1 MLTLVQVSLVN
12 TDANIGPSFVGQS
25 PKIEVRIYPNGI
37 FDPLCVMVEGGWVRW
52 MGSVAVV
59 AVALGLER
67 SWKIYGKY
75 MENTWEIHGK
85 YMEKSCFYHFR
96 KKEHFQETWA
106 PMFLRKKRPCGDAAS
121 WST

>member
-1 MLTLVQVSLVN
+1 M
-12 TDANIGPSFVGQS
+12 F
-25 PKIEVRIYPNGI
+25 IEVRIYPNEI

-59 AVALGLER
+59 AVALGLGLEK
-67 SWKIYGKY
+67 SWKSNGKY
-75 MENTWEIHGK
+75 MENIWKIHGK

-96 KKEHFQETWA
+96 KKSLFKQIGAYFSE
-106 PMFLRKKRPCGDAAS
+106 KKRPCGDAAS